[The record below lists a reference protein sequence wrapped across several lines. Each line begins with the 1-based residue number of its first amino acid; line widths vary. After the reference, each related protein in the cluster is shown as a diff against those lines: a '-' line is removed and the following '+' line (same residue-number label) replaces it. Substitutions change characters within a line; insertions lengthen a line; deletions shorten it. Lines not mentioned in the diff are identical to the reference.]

1 MELYMP
7 KIVNFDEKVDFI
19 CEKAYE
25 EFIKNGVNNFS
36 LNKFIESL
44 NMSKGQFYY
53 YFKIK
58 EELIFEVI
66 DKKAQKIFDDTVKNV
81 AKEKTFYNKLLSLFS
96 FYLGNCSAEDK
107 LFDKLVKDTFYLYL
121 NMKNQYIKQKNAEYY
136 DFIHKIVDEI
146 FTEMIEINYIKKD
159 SKKFIPSLIATAD
172 GMHLQAIIL
181 ENYDIKKN
189 LMDYIDI
196 LDECLKI

>member
-1 MELYMP
+1 MP
-7 KIVNFDEKVDFI
+7 KIVNFDEIVDFI

-36 LNKFIESL
+36 FNKFIESL

-53 YFKIK
+53 YFKTK

-172 GMHLQAIIL
+172 GMYLQAIIL

>member
-1 MELYMP
+1 MP

-53 YFKIK
+53 YFKTK

-172 GMHLQAIIL
+172 GMYLQAIIL

-196 LDECLKI
+196 LDECGKI

>member
-1 MELYMP
+1 MP
-7 KIVNFDEKVDFI
+7 KIVNFDEKIDFI

-53 YFKIK
+53 YFKTK

-172 GMHLQAIIL
+172 GMYLQAIIL

>member
-53 YFKIK
+53 YFKTK

-189 LMDYIDI
+189 LLLIH
-196 LDECLKI
+196 K